1 MHKSDERF
9 YVERA
14 AEMLNALW
22 TVGEDRES
30 PDFIVTEG
38 DHQFGLE
45 VSELF
50 IGHEGK
56 KGADKKAKESIHQKK
71 IDHYREIYA
80 GVSDSPLCVRI
91 LGTVN
96 DKTMGEL
103 LRQLFQHDFESMYP
117 GDQIEVELSD
127 QFKAYVTKALR
138 NWWFRVDDR
147 VGIVNTDPMPIIDKR
162 VAMKSKRLKTYQEA
176 VGEDV
181 RLLLVANRMLNSGKL
196 ELVKKSTIDARGFQ
210 AVYFLSYPENVT
222 ELTENSS
229 N

>member
-1 MHKSDERF
+1 MNKSEERF

-14 AEMLNALW
+14 AEMLDVLW
-22 TVGEDRES
+22 TVGEDREC
-30 PDFIVTEG
+30 PDYVVTEG

-71 IDHYREIYA
+71 IDCYREMYA
-80 GVSDSPLCVRI
+80 TEKDIPLFIRI

-96 DKTMGEL
+96 DENMEEL
-103 LRQLFQHDFESMYP
+103 LLQLFQHDFESMCP
-117 GDQIEVELSD
+117 GDQIVFQPND

-138 NWWFRVDDR
+138 PWWFRVDDR
-147 VGIVNTDPMPIIDKR
+147 VGTVNVNPMPIIQKR
-162 VAMKSKRLKTYQEA
+162 VAMKSARLTKYQEA
-176 VGEDV
+176 IGEDV
-181 RLLLVANRMLNSGKL
+181 RLLLVANRIMNSGKL
-196 ELVKKSTIDARGFQ
+196 KLVEKSTIDTRGFQ

-222 ELTENSS
+222 VFPEHPNK
-229 N
+229 